1 MNDVMCYIRKK
12 SKDIEL
18 MDLLQVIKYKC
29 RGGRSQDLLVDIE
42 IEIKGDGYT
51 AQGVAV
57 VSCTTVM

>member
-18 MDLLQVIKYKC
+18 KDLCY
-29 RGGRSQDLLVDIE
+29 RLLNINAERPKPRLTRDID
-42 IEIKGDGYT
+42 IKGHGYT
-51 AQGVAV
+51 AQGWAV